1 MEINGMT
8 AYDMAEGIRR
18 GRFSSEEVT
27 RACIDRIDFR
37 EGVVQAW
44 AWLNR
49 DYAIEQ
55 ARRADRLR
63 MQGGPL
69 GALHGVPVGVKDIVD
84 TQDMPTEY
92 GTAIYAG
99 WQPSRDATVVSLL
112 RAAGAVILGKTVT
125 AELAFY
131 TPGKTR
137 NPHNPAHTPGGS
149 SSGSAAA
156 VAAGMVPL
164 ALGTQT
170 NGSVIR
176 PAAFCGTVGFKP
188 THGLI
193 SRHGVLHQSWVLDQL
208 GVFANRVE
216 DAALLA
222 ETLMNFDDRDPDMR
236 PFPKPGLYEATR
248 APLLREPRIGFVRSP
263 VWDLAEEDTLREFP
277 LLVGRLGGHVTEVA
291 LPGVF
296 DEAAASHRMIMQAD
310 FALNFADLY
319 RRNAGRLSTVLRETI
334 EKGMEVPAHEYNRAV
349 ERIPLLNEELNKL
362 MEEYDA
368 LITPA
373 APGPAPAGLDTTG
386 SPIFCTIWTLCGVP
400 AITLPLLKGANG
412 LPMGVQVITGRG
424 NDRRLLRISIWLEE
438 QLGLHI
444 SDLS

>member
-1 MEINGMT
+1 MEFNRMT
-8 AYDMAEGIRR
+8 ACDMAEGIRE

-27 RACIDRIDFR
+27 RACIERIDSR
-37 EGVVQAW
+37 EESVQAW
-44 AWLNR
+44 AWFDR
-49 DYAIEQ
+49 DYAVEQ

-63 MQGGPL
+63 TQGEPL
-69 GALHGVPVGVKDIVD
+69 GALHGVPVGVKDIID

-92 GTAIYAG
+92 GTSIFAG

-112 RAAGAVILGKTVT
+112 RCAGAVILGKTVT

-131 TPGKTR
+131 APGKTR
-137 NPHNPAHTPGGS
+137 NPHNPMHTPGGS

-164 ALGTQT
+164 AVGTQT

-188 THGLI
+188 THGRI
-193 SRHGVLHQSWVLDQL
+193 SRFGVLHQSWVLDQL
-208 GVFANRVE
+208 GVFATHVE

-236 PFPKPGLYEATR
+236 LFPRPRLCEAMSI
-248 APLLREPRIGFVRSP
+248 PLTREPRIGFVRSP
-263 VWDLAEEDTLREFP
+263 IWDMAEEDTRRELP
-277 LLVGRLGGHVTEVA
+277 LLVERLGGDVTDVV
-291 LPGVF
+291 LPGIF
-296 DEAAASHRMIMQAD
+296 DEAIAAHKIIMQAD
-310 FALNFADLY
+310 FALNFAELY
-319 RRNAGRLSTVLRETI
+319 RRDSERLSPVLRETI
-334 EKGMEVPAHEYNRAV
+334 EKGMAVPAHEYNRAV

-362 MEEYDA
+362 LEDYDA

-373 APGPAPAGLDTTG
+373 APGSAPAGLDTTG

-400 AITLPLLKGANG
+400 AITLPLLQGTNG
-412 LPMGVQVITGRG
+412 LPMGVQVISGRG
-424 NDRRLLRISIWLEE
+424 NDRRLIRISVWLEE
-438 QLGLHI
+438 KLGLK
-444 SDLS
+444 L